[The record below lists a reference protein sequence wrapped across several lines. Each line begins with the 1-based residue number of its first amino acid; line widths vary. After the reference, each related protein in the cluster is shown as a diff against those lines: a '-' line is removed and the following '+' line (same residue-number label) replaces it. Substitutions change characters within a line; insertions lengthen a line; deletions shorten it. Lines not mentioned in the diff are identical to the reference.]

1 MNLNI
6 PPGFSGTCKIL
17 LFLHVLRISARL
29 ITALYPRLSHDDD
42 MTNQDM
48 PKVEQQTKQ
57 LLCKFAACTEDE
69 REFLLKTLDCMAKQM
84 LSQHE
89 KAQLFLILCV

>member
-1 MNLNI
+1 
-6 PPGFSGTCKIL
+6 
-17 LFLHVLRISARL
+17 
-29 ITALYPRLSHDDD
+29 
-42 MTNQDM
+42 M

-69 REFLLKTLDCMAKQM
+69 REFLLKTLDCMAEQM

-89 KAQLFLILCV
+89 RAAEDKTAE